1 MSYFAEGVVVLVG
14 FANSI
19 IITRALGVD
28 GRGQYALAMTVVTVL
43 ALVFGDGLSRANT
56 YLAGRDDKN
65 ATQLYG
71 NLSVYTVALFILLA
85 LGSLVS
91 LPFLRDILP
100 GLSDRLILLAV
111 FVVPFLIG
119 LRTINAIFL
128 GLQQYEIYNL
138 FLALPFVLYLLANI
152 LVLKFSDL
160 IPEKVL
166 LNYWV
171 AVVLAYGLIIYI
183 FVNRGHQPWQ
193 TSAQLARESWNAGSK
208 AAVSHISLFLLFR
221 VDIFL
226 INLFLGVGAAGLYS
240 IAVLLAELVQKLANT
255 SGNVIF
261 PKIAKDRGN
270 KSRKLTI
277 YVLLFV
283 VAVGFVFSI
292 FMYLFGQKL
301 IILLYQKEFAAATWP
316 LFWLLPGTIFM
327 AGAKILNFA
336 LWAHGFPRV
345 TVYAPVAAL
354 VSNIVLNISLI
365 PRFGIVGAAAA
376 TSTSFILYSIIL
388 SVYYFKR
395 FGLHQPVNKQ

>member
-1 MSYFAEGVVVLVG
+1 MSYLAEAVVVLVG
-14 FANSI
+14 FVNSI
-19 IITRALGVD
+19 IITRALGVE

-43 ALVFGDGLSRANT
+43 ALVLGDGLSRANT
-56 YLAGRDDKN
+56 YLAGRDEEN
-65 ATQLYG
+65 ATRLFG
-71 NLSVYTVALFILLA
+71 NLSVYTFALFLLLA
-85 LGSLVS
+85 LTGLVA
-91 LPFLRDILP
+91 LPLFRSVLP
-100 GLSDRLILLAV
+100 GLSDRLILLAI

-128 GLQQYEIYNL
+128 GMQRYEIYNL
-138 FLALPFVLYLLANI
+138 FLALPFILYLLANI
-152 LVLKFSDL
+152 VILKFSDL

-166 LNYWV
+166 LNYWLAIV
-171 AVVLAYGLIIYI
+171 IAYGLIIYL
-183 FVNRGHQPWQ
+183 FVNQGHAPWQ
-193 TSAQLARESWNAGSK
+193 TSAQLARESWHAGSR

-270 KSRKLTI
+270 KSRKLTV

-283 VAVGFVFSI
+283 VIVGLVFSV
-292 FMYLFGQKL
+292 FMYLFGQEL
-301 IILLYQKEFAAATWP
+301 IVTLYKKEFAAAARP

-354 VSNIVLNISLI
+354 VTNIVLNILLI
-365 PRFGIVGAAAA
+365 PRFGIAGAAAA
-376 TSTSFILYSIIL
+376 TSTSFILYSIVL

-395 FGLHQPVNKQ
+395 FGFHQPVDEK